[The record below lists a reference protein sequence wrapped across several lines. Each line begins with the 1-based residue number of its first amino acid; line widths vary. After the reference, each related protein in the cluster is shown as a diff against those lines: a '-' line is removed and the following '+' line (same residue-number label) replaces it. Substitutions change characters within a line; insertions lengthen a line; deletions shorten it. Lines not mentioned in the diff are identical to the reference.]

1 MRYWLTLLMVTGW
14 LAVGY
19 GQLPLTVQWL
29 SFVLNGGTPT
39 PIRLASDGSLDLTN
53 GVVVDSRFA
62 SISADGRRIV
72 FQVGPKVLVNASGQP
87 QIVPPQIYEVNLTD
101 PTPQARPVQGHF
113 FANGQWQS
121 VPLTGLHPVIS
132 AGSQHMAFASVVN
145 YGVTPN
151 GRQQVYLLDRTQNRI
166 VPISVLWRDT
176 DGDGVRDTYELSNGN
191 CVPVHVGADG
201 RIVVFLVESPGGLNI
216 VDEDGDGNSDTVS
229 NPPQGWL
236 VLVHD
241 RDADGNGVYDEAGI
255 GATTTRVVS
264 YDWQNN
270 QPVIASVGSVHVS
283 ANGRFIAYSAPIDPQ
298 NPDERW
304 KVVVRD
310 WQRNAPNPSQ
320 PTDIGLVAE
329 IFNAFAS
336 SLSDDGLYL
345 AYLTPTQTDN
355 DGDGRVNEDPV
366 GDADANGNP
375 DDDGDGQVDEDP
387 EETYLQERMDLV
399 ARQLIDPQTGQPP
412 AQPRELRLSGL
423 QLPPLPGLADGAS
436 GYGYSDWWGT
446 ATVAADPTDPNI
458 VYVAFHSWATNLID
472 LQNNLVRDDDGDGQV
487 DEDPV
492 DSVDNDNDGLT
503 DEDPPVPF
511 YQGTANIFL
520 ARFDFSQSPPVAIRL
535 LPVAPAG
542 QRGLPVSLELV
553 SANPLR
559 YRLPLAPSLMPV
571 ASFVMGVDEDPADGA
586 DNDND
591 GRTDEDPIDGQD
603 NDNDRVLV
611 IVFQSL
617 VPFDNADTNGL
628 WDIYLVRV
636 PLP

>member
-19 GQLPLTVQWL
+19 GQAPLTVQWL

-39 PIRLASDGSLDLTN
+39 PIRLAPDGSLDLTN
-53 GVVVDSRFA
+53 GVFVDSRFT
-62 SISADGRRIV
+62 SISANGRRIV

-87 QIVPPQIYEVNLTD
+87 QLIPPQIYEMNLMD
-101 PTPQARPVQGHF
+101 PTPQARPVQGTF
-113 FANGQWQS
+113 LDANGQPQS
-121 VPLTGLHPVIS
+121 VTLTGLHPVIS
-132 AGSQHMAFASVVN
+132 ADGQHIAFASVAN
-145 YGVTPN
+145 YGITPN
-151 GRQQVYLLDRTQNRI
+151 GKQQVYLLDRTQNRI
-166 VPISVLWRDT
+166 VPVSVLWRDT
-176 DGDGVRDTYELSNGN
+176 DGDGMRDTYELSNGN
-191 CVPVHVGADG
+191 CVPVYVSADG

-216 VDEDGDGNSDTVS
+216 VDEDGDGNSDIVS

-236 VLVHD
+236 VLAHD
-241 RDADGNGVYDEAGI
+241 RDADGNGIYDEAGI
-255 GATTTRVVS
+255 GATTTRIAS

-270 QPVIASVGSVHVS
+270 QPIIASVGSVHVS
-283 ANGRFIAYSAPIDPQ
+283 ANGRFIAYTAPIDPQ

-310 WQRNAPNPSQ
+310 WQRSAPNPSQ
-320 PTDIGLVAE
+320 PTDIGLVTE
-329 IFNAFAS
+329 ILNAFAP

-355 DGDGRVNEDPV
+355 DGDGQVNDDPI
-366 GDADANGNP
+366 
-375 DDDGDGQVDEDP
+375 DGVDNDNDSLVDEDP
-387 EETYLQERMDLV
+387 EETYLQGTMDLV
-399 ARQLIDPQTGQPP
+399 VRRLTDQN
-412 AQPRELRLSGL
+412 ELWLSGL
-423 QLPPLPGLADGAS
+423 QLPPSPGAADGSS
-436 GYGYSDWWGT
+436 GYGYSDWWGA
-446 ATVAADPTDPNI
+446 ATVAVDPTNPNT
-458 VYVAFHSWATNLID
+458 VYAALYSWATNLID
-472 LQNNLVRDDDGDGQV
+472 LQNNLVRNDDGDGQV

-492 DSVDNDNDGLT
+492 DGVDNDNDGLT
-503 DEDPPVPF
+503 DEDPPLTF

-520 ARFDFSQSPPVAIRL
+520 AGFDFSQSPPVAIRL
-535 LPVAPAG
+535 LPLAPAG

-559 YRLPLAPSLMPV
+559 YRLPLAPSLIPV
-571 ASFVMGVDEDPADGA
+571 ASFVVGVDEDPADGV

-591 GRTDEDPIDGQD
+591 GQTDEDPIDGQD
-603 NDNDRVLV
+603 NDSDRVLV

-636 PLP
+636 RLP